1 MRLVPNILNMYVVDD
16 PLIEDWFSLVA
27 VQSLKYGKRLTTHEF
42 MFDQVIESF
51 RIKRVPFICND
62 TMGGYDN
69 KLEWSTGVND
79 YLPESYFPKWLKT
92 QHSRYAQRKLLDIL

>member
-51 RIKRVPFICND
+51 RLTSSP
-62 TMGGYDN
+62 
-69 KLEWSTGVND
+69 
-79 YLPESYFPKWLKT
+79 P
-92 QHSRYAQRKLLDIL
+92 